1 MAASGTITES
11 IRTGYQLKIA
21 WEVTSQSV
29 ANNTSSVTVKVQ
41 LVSTGSSYTINS
53 TASKSGSLTING
65 TKYTFSFTASLSG
78 NQTKTIFSKP
88 VTIAHNANGTKTC
101 SFSATCGINVTLSG
115 TYYGNVTASGSG
127 TFDTIARASSISSVT
142 SSVAVN
148 GTNEVTVNITRASS
162 SFTHTV
168 VFSFGSYS
176 KTTTGVGTST
186 SYAIPTSWLNAIPS
200 ATSGTAKVTVTT
212 YSGSTKIGSAV
223 SKNFTVTVPSTV
235 VPTISS
241 VTLSEAESDIATQ
254 FGGYVQNKS
263 KIAVKITAA
272 GALSSTIKT
281 YKTTIQGANFTGA
294 SFTSGFLTK
303 SGTSTVTITVTDSRG
318 RTASTTRSITVTAYA
333 APKIT
338 TFQGYR
344 CLANGTENYEGT
356 YLSASANFS
365 ISPVS
370 DKNTKSYKLEY
381 KLQSA
386 STWTA
391 LTSGSVYA
399 LNSTIVS
406 SNGPFGVDNTFDIR
420 LSVTDFFTTVTSTFE
435 LPTAFTLLDFNKSG
449 KGIAFGKVSE
459 MEEGMEIALPTKFS
473 HAETPNSPIFLQS
486 GQDFNAI
493 LKPGFY
499 AIPNTAVS
507 GTLLNKPWTTTAT
520 GGLYVLVEGD
530 GMGKMQ
536 IAHRLAKGE
545 GEIYERSYYQS
556 AWGPW
561 CRVYGGIGRIL
572 WTGGYYMTEG
582 HKITMS
588 EKISDQVSGIVIV
601 FSRYA
606 NGAAVD
612 TNFSCHYIP
621 KALVA
626 AKPGVGHLL
635 IMGAT
640 PTFELMAAKYLYIN
654 DETIAGHASNSLAGT
669 STTTGITYANN
680 AFVMRYVIGV

>member
-1 MAASGTITES
+1 MAASGTITEA

-21 WEVTSQSV
+21 WTVDSQSV

-41 LVSTGSSYTINS
+41 LVSTGASYTINS
-53 TASKSGSLTING
+53 SASKSGSVTING

-78 NQTKTIFSKP
+78 NQTKTLYTKT
-88 VTIAHNANGTKTC
+88 VTVSHNADGTKTC

-127 TFDTIARASSISSVT
+127 VFDTIARASTISSIT
-142 SSVAVN
+142 SSVSVN
-148 GTNEVTVNITRASS
+148 GTNTCTVNITRAAS

-186 SYAIPTSWLNAIPS
+186 SYAIPTSWINAIPN

-223 SKNFTVTVPSTV
+223 SKNFTLTVPSTV

-241 VTLSEAESDIATQ
+241 VTMSEAISGLAAQ
-254 FGGYVQNKS
+254 FGGYVQSKS

-272 GALSSTIKT
+272 GAYSSTIKA
-281 YKTTIQGANFTGA
+281 YKTTIQGANFTAA

-318 RTASTTRSITVTAYA
+318 RTASTTRSITVIAYA
-333 APKIT
+333 APKIAA
-338 TFQGYR
+338 FQGFR
-344 CLANGTENYEGT
+344 CLADGTENYEGT
-356 YLSASANFS
+356 YIFAQANFS
-365 ISPVS
+365 ISPVG
-370 DKNTKSYKLEY
+370 DKNTKSYMLEY

-386 STWTA
+386 TTWTA

-399 LNSTIVS
+399 LNDSIIS
-406 SNGPFGVDNTFDIR
+406 ASGLFGVDNSFDIR
-420 LSVTDFFTTVTSTFE
+420 LSVTDYFTTVRSTFE
-435 LPTAFTLLDFNKSG
+435 IPTAFTLLDFNKSG
-449 KGIAFGKVSE
+449 RGIAFGKVSE
-459 MEEGMEIALPTKFS
+459 LEEGIEFALPTKFS
-473 HAETPNSPIFLQS
+473 HAETPNSPIYLQN
-486 GQDFNAI
+486 GQDFNDI
-493 LKPGFY
+493 LEPGFY
-499 AIPNTAVS
+499 AIPSTAV
-507 GTLLNKPWTTTAT
+507 GATLLNKPWTANAT

-530 GMGKMQ
+530 GMGKCQ
-536 IAHRLAKGE
+536 IAHRLSKDD
-545 GEIYERSYYQS
+545 GEIWERSYYQS
-556 AWGPW
+556 EWGNW
-561 CRVYGGIGRIL
+561 YRVHAGKGKIL
-572 WTGGYYMTEG
+572 WTGGYYMSDG

-588 EKISDQVSGIVIV
+588 EPVSAQTSGIVIV

-606 NGAAVD
+606 NGAAQD
-612 TNFSCHYIP
+612 TNFNSFFIH

-626 AKPGVGHLL
+626 TKSGVGHLL
-635 IMGAT
+635 MMAAT

-654 DETIAGHASNSLAGT
+654 DTTITGHANNVLAGT
-669 STTTGITYANN
+669 SSTTGITYANN